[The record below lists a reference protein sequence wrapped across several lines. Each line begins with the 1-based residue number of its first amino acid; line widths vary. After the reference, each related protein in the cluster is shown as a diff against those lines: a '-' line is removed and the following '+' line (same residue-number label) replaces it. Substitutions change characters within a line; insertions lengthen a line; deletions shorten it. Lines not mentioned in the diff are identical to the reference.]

1 MISKP
6 IPADSFYHT
15 CRYICQ
21 KPGAEVLIAEGVRGH
36 NYKVMAQDFIEQQQ
50 LRPGKEKACLHAILS
65 FHPSEKPSDEIM
77 MEIAR
82 EYLKRL
88 KFVDTQFAV
97 VKHTDRAHPHLHIVA
112 NMVGNHGQAI
122 SDSWIGLRGK
132 KIAQA
137 LTQEYNLVP
146 AIRKDLS
153 LTHVEAMSEREANK
167 YKIYQAIAESLPHC
181 GTMEDL
187 EKRLLAQGIEIQYKY
202 KGQSQEKQGISF
214 KMENICFKG
223 SEVDRKY
230 SLAGLQKVLEQQQW
244 QKHTIQGK
252 AQKSDPTSP
261 TFKSQRKSISSEDSL
276 SPSHQQPSQDI
287 GHGQGQGLSKLLEA
301 LMRPEEGHGDLPYE
315 LSQEAEIRRRKKKRG
330 HHPR

>member
-6 IPADSFYHT
+6 IPADSLYHT
-15 CRYICQ
+15 SRYICQ
-21 KPGAEVLIAEGVRGH
+21 KPGAKVLIAEGVRGH
-36 NYKVMAQDFIEQQQ
+36 NYKVMAADFIDQQQ
-50 LRPGKEKACLHAILS
+50 LRPSKEKAVLHAILS

-88 KFVDTQFAV
+88 KIVDTQFAV

-132 KIAQA
+132 KVAQA

-167 YKIYQAIAESLPHC
+167 YKIYQAIAENLPHC
-181 GTMEDL
+181 RTMEDL

-202 KGQSQEKQGISF
+202 KGQSQDKQGISF
-214 KMENICFKG
+214 KMENVCFKG
-223 SEVDRKY
+223 SDIDRKY
-230 SLAGLQKVLEQQQW
+230 SLSGLQKALEQQQR
-244 QKHTIQGK
+244 QEQAIPGK
-252 AQKSDPTSP
+252 TQNAEQTGHFSKKQSKSLSSKVSPPPSDP
-261 TFKSQRKSISSEDSL
+261 
-276 SPSHQQPSQDI
+276 QPSQSL
-287 GHGQGQGLSKLLEA
+287 HQRHGQGLSQLIEV
-301 LMRPEEGHGDLPYE
+301 LMRPEEDHGGPAYG
-315 LSQEAEIRRRKKKRG
+315 LSEEEIRRRRKNKG
-330 HHPR
+330 QHPH